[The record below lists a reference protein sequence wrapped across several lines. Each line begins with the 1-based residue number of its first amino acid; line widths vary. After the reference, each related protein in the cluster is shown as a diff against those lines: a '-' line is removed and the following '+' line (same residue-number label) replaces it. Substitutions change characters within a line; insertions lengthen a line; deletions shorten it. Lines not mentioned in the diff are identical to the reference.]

1 MSGSLLDT
9 SFVIHILQGDESA
22 VELYKSMD
30 EAYVPAIVIGELLYG
45 VNKSAKSKQAE
56 NRKEINAAIE
66 TLTVLGVDEDTAEIY
81 ADIKH
86 SLLKAG
92 YTLPE
97 NDIWIA
103 AIAKQNDLFVATYD
117 IHFEH
122 AEGVEVIHLDTV

>member
-9 SFVIHILQGDESA
+9 SFVIHILQGDEPA

-45 VNKSAKSKQAE
+45 VNKSDKNKQAE
-56 NRKEINAAIE
+56 NRKEINGAIE
-66 TLTVLGVDEDTAEIY
+66 TLSVLGVDENTAEIY

-86 SLLKAG
+86 SLLKSG

-103 AIAKQNDLFVATYD
+103 AIAKQNNLSVATYD

-122 AEGVEVIHLDTV
+122 IEGVEVIHLDTV

>member
-45 VNKSAKSKQAE
+45 VNKSTKSKQVE
-56 NRKEINAAIE
+56 NRRKINEAIE
-66 TLTVLGVDEDTAEIY
+66 TLPVLCVDEDTAGIY

-103 AIAKQNDLFVATYD
+103 AVAKQNDLSVATYD

-122 AEGVEVIHLDTV
+122 AEGVKVILLDTV

>member
-1 MSGSLLDT
+1 VSGSLLDT

-30 EAYVPAIVIGELLYG
+30 ETYIPAIVIGELLYG
-45 VNKSAKSKQAE
+45 VNKSSKSKQAE
-56 NRKEINAAIE
+56 NRKEINAAIA
-66 TLTVLGVDEDTAEIY
+66 TLPVLGVDEGTAEIY

-86 SLLKAG
+86 SLFKAG

-103 AIAKQNDLFVATYD
+103 AIAKQNDLSVATCD
-117 IHFEH
+117 IHFECV
-122 AEGVEVIHLDTV
+122 EDIEVIHLDT